1 MLAYTKAQNTFYLQP
16 GEPVITR
23 YGYGYIVAHREDDEM
38 LLVTLPFCQPPARV
52 YILTREIFDIE
63 RGRQQGEGML
73 MEMEDRVAHK
83 ARHVELLRAKRENF
97 LMSLEEDVRAIWQ
110 FRDFNVNED
119 NEVYEAFDKAIKD
132 SYKVISSNRFARIQ
146 KDKVESSFKKY
157 LVDLEKTIKTY
168 EGPPS
173 GTYAKNLSLSYTCCS
188 CCYYLLVHTPLLIMN
203 FPLV

>member
-1 MLAYTKAQNTFYLQP
+1 MMAYTKAQNTLYLQP

-23 YGYGYIVAHREDDEM
+23 YGYGYIVAHREDDDM

-52 YILTREIFDIE
+52 YILTREIFDME
-63 RGRQQGEGML
+63 RGRQQGEGKL
-73 MEMEDRVAHK
+73 MEMEDLVARK
-83 ARHVELLRAKRENF
+83 ARHKELLRVKRENF

-110 FRDFNVNED
+110 FRDFNLSED
-119 NEVYEAFDKAIKD
+119 KEIHQAFDKVIKD
-132 SYKVISSNRFARIQ
+132 SYKIISSKRYERIQ

-173 GTYAKNLSLSYTCCS
+173 GTYAYNRIQLCHKSSPVAHVATIFSFVQSCCS
-188 CCYYLLVHTPLLIMN
+188 
-203 FPLV
+203 